1 MVRFGKFQIGQF
13 DFEFIPFREQIKN
26 QGPRSNLKLLP
37 PNNKN

>member
-26 QGPRSNLKLLP
+26 QGPIWSFYPLIIKTS
-37 PNNKN
+37 